1 MIIWIASY
9 PKSGN
14 TWVRSL
20 LAAYLYTK
28 DGNFNFELLRKI
40 RQFPSKSFFKYF
52 LTDFTN
58 IKNVSDYWIAAQDRI
73 NLFNQGYNFMKT
85 HSALCTLENNSF
97 TNKKNTKAAIY
108 IVRDPRNLITS
119 FKHHFSMTTEQ
130 ALSFISNKQN
140 MLVESDWGGEDFGIA
155 TILGSWSEHYKSWK
169 NLKFAP
175 VLIIKYEDLLKD
187 TKKEFNK
194 ILDFLNKLIK
204 IEIDEKRISRVI
216 NSCNFKSLEQKEEK
230 EGFFES
236 VYSKKNNKKLK
247 FFYLGKKNNWKS
259 LLNSEVEKSIRDVF
273 LKEMKE
279 LNYV

>member
-1 MIIWIASY
+1 
-9 PKSGN
+9 
-14 TWVRSL
+14 
-20 LAAYLYTK
+20 
-28 DGNFNFELLRKI
+28 
-40 RQFPSKSFFKYF
+40 
-52 LTDFTN
+52 
-58 IKNVSDYWIAAQDRI
+58 
-73 NLFNQGYNFMKT
+73 
-85 HSALCTLENNSF
+85 
-97 TNKKNTKAAIY
+97 
-108 IVRDPRNLITS
+108 
-119 FKHHFSMTTEQ
+119 
-130 ALSFISNKQN
+130 

-204 IEIDEKRISRVI
+204 IEIDEKRISMVI
-216 NSCNFKSLEQKEEK
+216 NSCNFKSLEQKVEK